1 MKKII
6 LIGAGGHA
14 ESCLDVINLTKK
26 FKILG
31 FIDKDKKKNI
41 LNYKVLG
48 DENYIKRIK
57 KKSFGL
63 HISLG
68 FIKSPK
74 KRIKIFNEFKKLK
87 FFFPVIISPQAYVS
101 KNAKILDGTIIH
113 HNVVINFGAKIGCN
127 NIINTSAIIEHGAKI
142 EDNCH
147 ISTRVVIN
155 GGVLVGKNTFIGS
168 GAIIR
173 EGIKIGKNCFIGM
186 GKVVTRNL
194 KDNSILK

>member
-41 LNYKVLG
+41 VINRVLG
-48 DENYIKRIK
+48 DEIYIKRIK

-74 KRIKIFNEFKKLK
+74 KRIKYLMSLK
-87 FFFPVIISPQAYVS
+87 
-101 KNAKILDGTIIH
+101 
-113 HNVVINFGAKIGCN
+113 
-127 NIINTSAIIEHGAKI
+127 
-142 EDNCH
+142 
-147 ISTRVVIN
+147 
-155 GGVLVGKNTFIGS
+155 
-168 GAIIR
+168 
-173 EGIKIGKNCFIGM
+173 IKIFFSCYNFSSGICF
-186 GKVVTRNL
+186 
-194 KDNSILK
+194 